1 MENDQGLDTDKEEE
15 IEKTP
20 LFGQKHISLD
30 LCTPDHKQ
38 FSPHKSPVEDN
49 HLPSLTDIIA
59 PEQTSQ
65 RGDVVRGSPHQSPD
79 DISHLLLKDLLDQE
93 EQTQGEGLEEEFN
106 SLRIKNDSMNSVKE
120 TSSGSESSLSNT
132 SLGKQTWVKSFL
144 SPLWRVIVYEETVLS
159 TSLIA
164 VIPGAFLHKA
174 AWD

>member
-1 MENDQGLDTDKEEE
+1 MVDLCSPSPVKNSTHPSPVENDQGVDTDKEEE
-15 IEKTP
+15 LEKTP

-49 HLPSLTDIIA
+49 HLSSLTDVITR
-59 PEQTSQ
+59 EQTPQ

-106 SLRIKNDSMNSVKE
+106 SLRIENDSMNSVKDN
-120 TSSGSESSLSNT
+120 SSRSESSLSDT
-132 SLGKQTWVKSFL
+132 SLEKQT
-144 SPLWRVIVYEETVLS
+144 
-159 TSLIA
+159 
-164 VIPGAFLHKA
+164 
-174 AWD
+174 